1 MKFYKGEPAMEKAF
15 FLNST
20 NPDYMKYFRS
30 YKRLLLESI
39 LILSQGSP
47 TVSSDVEAIL
57 EFETSFA
64 KVCAKSRMLFF
75 VSLISVSKSSSLPS
89 LSRNPVRKKHNYVL
103 KEDSPKVCV
112 LLYMVFV

>member
-1 MKFYKGEPAMEKAF
+1 MEKAF

-47 TVSSDVEAIL
+47 TVSSDVDAIL
-57 EFETSFA
+57 DFETKFA
-64 KVCAKSRMLFF
+64 KVCIL
-75 VSLISVSKSSSLPS
+75 L
-89 LSRNPVRKKHNYVL
+89 LSHIYFHPPMNCN
-103 KEDSPKVCV
+103 
-112 LLYMVFV
+112 